1 MGAAPETPD
10 ALRSGT
16 VQLKDGRIVM
26 VRPAT
31 PNDAQ
36 GMMENI
42 NAVGA
47 EIDWIITEGVGSD
60 VEREREWIAQYDGAG
75 SVLYVAE
82 ADGRIVGQADVAAGR
97 WPKETHVGTIG
108 VAIQAGWRDAGL
120 GRAMMERVLEWMR
133 DRQFRKACLSVFS
146 TNARAIALYRK
157 LGFEVE
163 GVRKRQFRVRDAWV
177 DEVLMAKW
185 LE

>member
-1 MGAAPETPD
+1 MDP
-10 ALRSGT
+10 LRSET
-16 VQLKDGRIVM
+16 VRLRDDRFVV

-31 PNDAQ
+31 PDDAP
-36 GMMENI
+36 GLMENI

-60 VEREREWIAQYDGAG
+60 VEREREWIRQYDGAG

-82 ADGRIVGQADVAAGR
+82 ADGKIVGQADIAAGR

>member
-1 MGAAPETPD
+1 MTATDP
-10 ALRSGT
+10 LRSET
-16 VQLKDGRIVM
+16 ARLRDGRTV
-26 VRPAT
+26 VLRPAT
-31 PNDAQ
+31 LDDAA
-36 GMMENI
+36 GLMENI

-47 EIDWIITEGVGSD
+47 EIEWIISESVGHD
-60 VEREREWIAQYDGAG
+60 VEREKDWIRQYDGAG
-75 SVLYVAE
+75 SVLFLAE
-82 ADGRIVGQADVAAGR
+82 AGGRIVGQADVAPGR

-108 VAIQAGWRDAGL
+108 IAIQAAWRDAGL
-120 GRAMMERVLEWMR
+120 GRALMERALAWMR

-146 TNARAIALYRK
+146 TNARAIALYRH

-163 GVRKRQFRVRDAWV
+163 GVRRRQFRVRDAWV

>member
-1 MGAAPETPD
+1 MCG
-10 ALRSGT
+10 
-16 VQLKDGRIVM
+16 
-26 VRPAT
+26 
-31 PNDAQ
+31 
-36 GMMENI
+36 
-42 NAVGA
+42 
-47 EIDWIITEGVGSD
+47 
-60 VEREREWIAQYDGAG
+60 
-75 SVLYVAE
+75 
-82 ADGRIVGQADVAAGR
+82 IVGYTGPRSCVEILVDGLRRLEYRGYDSA
-97 WPKETHVGTIG
+97 G

-163 GVRKRQFRVRDAWV
+163 GVRKRQFRVRDTWV
-177 DEVLMAKW
+177 DEVLMAKG

>member
-60 VEREREWIAQYDGAG
+60 VEREREWIAQYDGGGPAP
-75 SVLYVAE
+75 YVP
-82 ADGRIVGQADVAAGR
+82 AGR

-157 LGFEVE
+157 LGFEVD
-163 GVRKRQFRVRDAWV
+163 GVRTRQFRVRDAWV